1 MPTRTDGRPEIG
13 DEALLALSSAGD
25 GEPGPVTI
33 KTLVARGV
41 NAIVASHIKPA
52 EGAAL

>member
-1 MPTRTDGRPEIG
+1 MPTRTGAARRS
-13 DEALLALSSAGD
+13 ALLALSSAGD

-33 KTLVARGV
+33 TTLVARGA
-41 NAIVASHIKPA
+41 NAIVVSHVKPA